1 MRLPAHSQGERERK
15 ALWLETILGD
25 NQLKRGAIGG
35 IALVF
40 LVIAAAAPL
49 GASAT
54 TTPLIFMLGNG
65 SAAAFDF
72 LIIAV
77 LLLLF
82 SVGFTAMSTHITNA
96 GAFYAYISMGLGK
109 RFGTAAGFVAV
120 AGL

>member
-1 MRLPAHSQGERERK
+1 MAGNNS
-15 ALWLETILGD
+15 GD

-54 TTPLIFMLGNG
+54 NTPLIFMLGNG

-96 GAFYAYISMGLGK
+96 GRGGL
-109 RFGTAAGFVAV
+109 
-120 AGL
+120 